1 MWKSLENLD
10 SNQYNLDREKE
21 KTYSE
26 ALGDELGIQASC
38 DLHLQTL
45 SPRTTPLNV
54 GIMERAQR
62 WVQVVL
68 CFHPD
73 SATSQLSDLS
83 FPSPTSGDMATLI
96 AFLWM
101 YNIKYSSLQGGVTQ
115 PTLVI
120 RGVTSGLTMSRACT
134 LESDGLPLKPSL
146 GNHLP
151 LILDKL
157 LIHSVPQFPHQ

>member
-1 MWKSLENLD
+1 MGNLD
-10 SNQYNLDREKE
+10 SNQYNSDREKE

-26 ALGDELGIQASC
+26 ALGDELGIQASY

-73 SATSQLSDLS
+73 SATS
-83 FPSPTSGDMATLI
+83 
-96 AFLWM
+96 
-101 YNIKYSSLQGGVTQ
+101 
-115 PTLVI
+115 
-120 RGVTSGLTMSRACT
+120 
-134 LESDGLPLKPSL
+134 
-146 GNHLP
+146 
-151 LILDKL
+151 
-157 LIHSVPQFPHQ
+157 